1 MIKVEFTC
9 ANAQELKTLLDLL
22 TTGNEAAASAYEA
35 APEAQEGSN
44 TTPRRKTKQKATQ
57 PTVEEIAAVAPAENE
72 PAREPEEPDQA
83 PTVTLQDLQTLGR
96 KLAAA
101 GKGPEIQRIL
111 KARGVTLLSRIPED
125 KRAEVYAE
133 MQEVN
138 QDGKQ

>member
-44 TTPRRKTKQKATQ
+44 TTPRRKPKQKAAQ
-57 PTVEEIAAVAPAENE
+57 PTVEEIAAVTPAEN
-72 PAREPEEPDQA
+72 EPDQA

>member
-44 TTPRRKTKQKATQ
+44 TTPRRKPKQKATQ

-72 PAREPEEPDQA
+72 PDPA

-111 KARGVTLLSRIPED
+111 KAHGVTLLSRIPED